1 MPHAQPADPSV
12 THVEFAPNRT
22 IAGLPATCFTI
33 IALRDEREPREGCF
47 SLDGVLLYVCGGGLV
62 DGAIDIGRG
71 DQRDAASRDDVE
83 PLARRAVI
91 ERGVRR
97 ATPRRVSRT

>member
-33 IALRDEREPREGCF
+33 IALRDEREPREGCC
-47 SLDGVLLYVCGGGLV
+47 SLDGVLLYVGGGGLV
-62 DGAIDIGRG
+62 DGAIDMVEMTSVTT
-71 DQRDAASRDDVE
+71 ASRDDVVL
-83 PLARRAVI
+83 LARRAVI

-97 ATPRRVSRT
+97 ATPRRVNRT